1 MPFPLLAA
9 ALPAVIGG
17 VMDHLGNK
25 ATNRQNV
32 NLANA
37 QNVYSAH
44 QADLARRYEH
54 DEAGRSMSFAAQQVR
69 EQEAFQE
76 RMSSTARQ
84 REVSDLREAGLN
96 PILAAGGSGASSP
109 SGASASGSQGSSPS
123 PSGATARV
131 VNTVSPALSTAL
143 QVYRSFQEIKN
154 MQSTQALTD
163 AQREKTDYEKYGLQ
177 AVFPYLRP
185 KAESET
191 SSARSASE
199 GREIENEQGRLL
211 LAGMRN
217 EANIDE
223 TRMGEILRWVSRI
236 GGAAGSVLGPGKGV
250 LRR

>member
-1 MPFPLLAA
+1 MPFPLIAA

-17 VMDHLGNK
+17 VLDHLGNK
-25 ATNRQNV
+25 STNRQNV

-37 QNVYSAH
+37 QNVFTAN
-44 QADLARRYEH
+44 QADIARKYEH

-69 EQEAFQE
+69 EQSAFQE

-84 REVSDLREAGLN
+84 REVEDLRAAGLN

-154 MQSTQALTD
+154 LQATERLTEE
-163 AQREKTDYEKYGLQ
+163 QRAKTEYEKYGLQ
-177 AVFPYLRP
+177 AVFPYLRS
-185 KAESET
+185 KAESEDST
-191 SSARSASE
+191 AREVAK
-199 GREIENEQGRLL
+199 GRGIENEQGRLL

-223 TRMGEILRWVSRI
+223 TRIGEILRWVSRI